1 MENLANVMHSV
12 VLVQRIC
19 MNSAGNM
26 TDIFPFVRLILR
38 CPAIFLGVFFLP
50 RKLKDVARSFACHA
64 NIWLFAA
71 SVASTWA
78 FRFGMLRGGSR

>member
-12 VLVQRIC
+12 VLVQWIC

-26 TDIFPFVRLILR
+26 RDIFPFFRLILR
-38 CPAIFLGVFFLP
+38 CRALIE
-50 RKLKDVARSFACHA
+50 LKHMARWFACHA

-78 FRFGMLRGGSR
+78 FSFGMLRGRIPVRIWWAM